1 MDTSAVL
8 ILLLGA
14 LFIASVGAAANYATQ
29 SDGNKISAKT
39 VARDFVIGLG
49 LSGAAYFFV
58 PESFETLGSTLKDV
72 SDAASSAITTAQD
85 VELHV
90 GPSPF

>member
-1 MDTSAVL
+1 MNTSAVL
-8 ILLLGA
+8 IIMLGA
-14 LFIASVGAAANYATQ
+14 LFIASVGVAANYVTQ
-29 SDGNKISAKT
+29 SEGNKISVKT

-49 LSGAAYFFV
+49 LSGTAYFFV
-58 PESFETLGSTLKDV
+58 PESFEKLGSTLKDV
-72 SDAASSAITTAQD
+72 SDAASSVINTAQD